1 MTSAM
6 NERRPLKNNLP
17 LAALLFV
24 ILGLTTIGLMMAKGR
39 QDIGTDFAAS
49 ALLFGVSVINVTLLI
64 VVLFVLVRNLV
75 RAFLDSRRG
84 VVGARLR
91 LRLVLIFLLMGLLP
105 SVILIFV
112 GASLIRDSS
121 SRWLSFDAAGLAD
134 GARAVST
141 RVEEERVRATRAL
154 ASSAA
159 SELGRRRLVDPGAPL
174 ASQGL
179 GLPSDTDVV
188 VILNAKDEPEA
199 IYGRSPLLSSE
210 LRTLAMEARAGRL
223 AELSVTR
230 DGDDLRFAARQVPDA
245 SGYVVVVGLGSSVDS
260 AALAANLDRRLNTFE
275 KLRGARGPIT
285 SLYLS
290 LFLFPALLTLVGAS
304 WLPFVLAR
312 RFARPLRNVAIAA
325 EKIAAGERGVRVEKD
340 ETDEEFVK
348 LIQSFNLMSEKLAR
362 SEEEV
367 EFSRSDLTRKNI
379 EIDERRRLMETV
391 LETIGTG
398 VLVVNGDQKV
408 VRVNSA
414 AARLMGGDPTRLVD
428 APLAS
433 LTPPEVAPEVSRSL
447 ARVLEGRSPLF
458 ERDLALFGV
467 RGRREVRM
475 RAAPLSTPGQGPP
488 GAVIVLE
495 DVTPLM
501 QAQKV
506 AAWGEVA
513 RKLAHEIKNPLT
525 PIKLSAQRVRKA
537 HLKGADDFDRVLG
550 ESIEA
555 IVSEVDAL
563 QHLVDEFAQ
572 FARLPPSRP
581 VEASLNAVVEGAL
594 ALYETA
600 YAQITI
606 ERKLDD
612 TLPSLRLDGPQVKR
626 VVINLIDNAIAA
638 MGEKGAIEISTAF
651 DTQNRHAILSV
662 ADQGPGV
669 SAANRD
675 TIFSPNFST
684 KRKGSGLGLAIARRI
699 VEDHGGEIRV
709 EDNAPRGARFVIE
722 LPV

>member
-1 MTSAM
+1 MI
-6 NERRPLKNNLP
+6 ERRPLKNNLP
-17 LAALLFV
+17 LSAVLFV
-24 ILGLTTIGLMMAKGR
+24 ILAITSISLMVVAKR
-39 QDIGTDFAAS
+39 SPDIGTDFLAS
-49 ALLFGVSVINVTLLI
+49 ALLFGLSVINLTLLL

-91 LRLVLIFLLMGLLP
+91 LRLVLALLVMGMLP
-105 SVILIFV
+105 SLILIGV
-112 GASLIRDSS
+112 GGSLIQDST
-121 SRWLSFDAAGLAD
+121 SRWLSFDAAGVA
-134 GARAVST
+134 GAARAVAV
-141 RVEEERVRATRAL
+141 RVEEERVRAARAL

-159 SELGRRRLVDPGAPL
+159 SELSRRHLKDPKAPL

-179 GLPSDTDVV
+179 GLPVDTDLLLVV
-188 VILNAKDEPEA
+188 NARNEVEA
-199 IYGRSPLLSSE
+199 TYGRSPLLPSE
-210 LRTLAMEARAGRL
+210 IASLAAEARAGRL
-223 AELSVTR
+223 AELSAKKE
-230 DGDDLRFAARQVPDA
+230 GEDLRLAARMVPDA
-245 SGYVVVVGLGSSVDS
+245 LGYVVIAGLVASVDQR
-260 AALAANLDRRLNTFE
+260 ALTENLDKRLDTFE
-275 KLRGARGPIT
+275 KLRAARGPIS
-285 SLYLS
+285 SLYIS
-290 LFLFPALLTLVGAS
+290 LFLFPALLTMVGAS

-312 RFARPLRNVAIAA
+312 RFARPVRNVALAA
-325 EKIAAGERGVRVEKD
+325 ERIAAGERGVRVEKD

-348 LIQSFNLMSEKLAR
+348 LIQSFNLMSERLAR

-367 EFSRSDLTRKNI
+367 EFSRSDLTRKNL

-398 VLVVNGDQKV
+398 VLVVDGEQKV
-408 VRVNSA
+408 KRVNSA
-414 AARLMGGDPTRLVD
+414 ASRLLGGDPTRIVESPLSSLV
-428 APLAS
+428 PQELAG
-433 LTPPEVAPEVSRSL
+433 EVTRSI
-447 ARVLEGRSPLF
+447 ARVLEGRSTHF
-458 ERDLALFGV
+458 ERDLALFGA
-467 RGRREVRM
+467 RGRREVRF
-475 RAAPLSTPGQGPP
+475 RVAPFATPGQGPP

-537 HLKGADDFDRVLG
+537 HLKGANDFDRVLS
-550 ESIEA
+550 ESIDA

-581 VEASLNAVVEGAL
+581 IEGSLNAVVEAAL

-600 YAQITI
+600 YPQVSL
-606 ERKLDD
+606 ERKLDPE
-612 TLPSLRLDGPQVKR
+612 LPLLRLDGPQIKR
-626 VVINLIDNAIAA
+626 VIINLVDNAIAA
-638 MGEKGAIEISTAF
+638 LGEKGSIEIGTAF
-651 DTQNRHAILSV
+651 DPASRRATLTV
-662 ADQGPGV
+662 ADSGPGV
-669 SAANRD
+669 PPASRE
-675 TIFSPNFST
+675 TIFAPNFST

-709 EDNAPRGARFVIE
+709 EDNEPRGARFVIE
-722 LPV
+722 LPA

>member
-1 MTSAM
+1 MI
-6 NERRPLKNNLP
+6 ERPPLKNNLP
-17 LAALLFV
+17 LSAVLFV
-24 ILGLTTIGLMMAKGR
+24 ILAITSIALMVVAR
-39 QDIGTDFAAS
+39 RSPEIGTDFLAS
-49 ALLFGVSVINVTLLI
+49 ALLFGLSVINLTLLL

-91 LRLVLIFLLMGLLP
+91 LRLVLALLVMGMLP
-105 SVILIFV
+105 SLILIGV
-112 GASLIRDSS
+112 GGSLIQDST
-121 SRWLSFDAAGLAD
+121 SRWLSFDAAGVA
-134 GARAVST
+134 GAARAVAV
-141 RVEEERVRATRAL
+141 RVEEERVRAVRAL

-159 SELGRRRLVDPGAPL
+159 SELSRRRLKDPKAPL

-179 GLPSDTDVV
+179 GLPVDTDLLLVV
-188 VILNAKDEPEA
+188 NAKDEIEA
-199 IYGRSPLLSSE
+199 TYGRSPLLPSE
-210 LRTLAMEARAGRL
+210 IKSLAGEARAGRL
-223 AELSVTR
+223 AELSAKKA
-230 DGDDLRFAARQVPDA
+230 GEDLRLAARMVPDA
-245 SGYVVVVGLGSSVDS
+245 AGYVVIVGLVASVDQR
-260 AALAANLDRRLNTFE
+260 ALTENLDKRLDTFE
-275 KLRGARGPIT
+275 KLRAARGPIS
-285 SLYLS
+285 SLYIS

-312 RFARPLRNVAIAA
+312 RFARPVRNVALAA
-325 EKIAAGERGVRVEKD
+325 ERIAAGERGVRVEKD

-348 LIQSFNLMSEKLAR
+348 LIQSFNLMSERLAR

-367 EFSRSDLTRKNI
+367 EFSRSDLTRKNL

-398 VLVVNGDQKV
+398 VLVVDGEQKV
-408 VRVNSA
+408 KRVNSA
-414 AARLMGGDPTRLVD
+414 ASRLLGGDPTRIVES
-428 APLAS
+428 PLAS
-433 LTPPEVAPEVSRSL
+433 LVPQELAGEVSRSI
-447 ARVLEGRSPLF
+447 ARVLEGRSTHF
-458 ERDLALFGV
+458 ERDLALFGA
-467 RGRREVRM
+467 RGRREVRF
-475 RAAPLSTPGQGPP
+475 RVAPFATPGQGPP

-537 HLKGADDFDRVLG
+537 HLKNATDFDRVLS
-550 ESIEA
+550 ESIDA

-581 VEASLNAVVEGAL
+581 VEGSLNAVVEAAL

-600 YAQITI
+600 YPQVAL
-606 ERKLDD
+606 ERKLDPE
-612 TLPSLRLDGPQVKR
+612 LPLLRLDGPQIKR
-626 VVINLIDNAIAA
+626 VIINLVDNAIAA
-638 MGEKGAIEISTAF
+638 LGEKGSIEIGTVF
-651 DTQNRHAILSV
+651 DPASRRATLTV
-662 ADQGPGV
+662 ADSGPGV
-669 SAANRD
+669 PPASRE
-675 TIFSPNFST
+675 TIFAPNFST
-684 KRKGSGLGLAIARRI
+684 KKKGSGLGLAIARRI

-709 EDNAPRGARFVIE
+709 EDNVPRGARFVIE
-722 LPV
+722 LPA

>member
-1 MTSAM
+1 MI
-6 NERRPLKNNLP
+6 ERPPLKNNLP
-17 LAALLFV
+17 LATVLFV
-24 ILGLTTIGLMMAKGR
+24 ILVVTGIGLSVVASR
-39 QDIGTDFAAS
+39 NPNVGTDFAAS
-49 ALLFGVSVINVTLLI
+49 VLLFALSVVNLTLLV

-91 LRLVLIFLLMGLLP
+91 LRLVLALLVMGLIP
-105 SVILIFV
+105 SVVLIGV
-112 GASLIRDSS
+112 GGSLLRDSS
-121 SRWLSFDAAGLAD
+121 SRWLSFDAGGMAGA
-134 GARAVST
+134 AKAVAL
-141 RVEEERVRATRAL
+141 RVEEERLRSVRAL
-154 ASSAA
+154 AASAA
-159 SELGRRRLVDPGAPL
+159 SELARRRLKEPDAPL

-179 GLPSDTDVV
+179 GLPNDSDLLI
-188 VILNAKDEPEA
+188 ILNARDEIEA
-199 IYGRSPLLSSE
+199 IYGRSPLLTSE
-210 LRTLAMEARAGRL
+210 IASLASEARAGRL
-223 AELSVTR
+223 AELSTQR
-230 DGDDLRFAARQVPDA
+230 DGEDLRLAARMVPDA
-245 SGYVVVVGLGSSVDS
+245 AGYVVIVGRIGSVDQE
-260 AALAANLDRRLNTFE
+260 ALVANLDRRLDTFE
-275 KLRGARGPIT
+275 KLRAERGPIS
-285 SLYLS
+285 SLYIS

-312 RFARPLRNVAIAA
+312 RFARPVRNVALAA
-325 EKIAAGERGVRVEKD
+325 ERIAAGERGVRVEKD

-348 LIQSFNLMSEKLAR
+348 LIQSFNLMSERLAR

-367 EFSRSDLTRKNI
+367 EFSRSDLTRKNQ

-398 VLVVNGDQKV
+398 VVVVDAQQTV
-408 VRVNSA
+408 QRVNSA
-414 AARLMGGDPTRLVD
+414 GSRLLGGDPSRIVES
-428 APLAS
+428 PLAS
-433 LTPPEVAPEVSRSL
+433 VVPQEVAGEVTRSI
-447 ARVLEGRSPLF
+447 ARVLEGRSTHF
-458 ERDLALFGV
+458 ERDLALFGL
-467 RGRREVRM
+467 RGRREVRF
-475 RAAPLSTPGQGPP
+475 RAAPLATSQGGPL

-537 HLKGADDFDRVLG
+537 HLKGAPDFDRVLS

-581 VEASLNAVVEGAL
+581 VEGSLNTVVEAAL

-600 YAQITI
+600 YPLIALN
-606 ERKLDD
+606 RSLDPD
-612 TLPSLRLDGPQVKR
+612 LPSLRLDGPQIKR
-626 VVINLIDNAIAA
+626 VVINLVDNAIAA
-638 MGEKGAIEISTAF
+638 LGEKGAIEIGTSF
-651 DTQNRHAILSV
+651 DPVNRRATLTV
-662 ADQGPGV
+662 ADGGPGV
-669 SAANRD
+669 SPANRE
-675 TIFSPNFST
+675 TIFAPNFST
-684 KRKGSGLGLAIARRI
+684 KKKGSGLGLAIARRI

-709 EDNAPRGARFVIE
+709 EDNTPSGARFVIV
-722 LPV
+722 LPA

>member
-1 MTSAM
+1 MI
-6 NERRPLKNNLP
+6 ERPPLKNNLP
-17 LAALLFV
+17 LAAGLFV
-24 ILGLTTIGLMMAKGR
+24 VLASTAIGLAVLASK
-39 QDIGTDFAAS
+39 DPSIGTDFAAS
-49 ALLFGVSVINVTLLI
+49 ALLFALSVVNLTLLL

-91 LRLVLIFLLMGLLP
+91 LRLVLALLVMGLLP
-105 SVILIFV
+105 ALILIGV
-112 GASLIRDSS
+112 GGSLLRDSS
-121 SRWLSFDAAGLAD
+121 SRWLSFDAAGMA
-134 GARAVST
+134 GAAQAVAL
-141 RVEEERVRATRAL
+141 RVEEERVRSVRAL

-159 SELGRRRLVDPGAPL
+159 SELGRRRLKEPGAPL
-174 ASQGL
+174 ASMGL
-179 GLPSDTDVV
+179 GLPNDTDLLI
-188 VILNAKDEPEA
+188 ILNVRDEIEA
-199 IYGRSPLLSSE
+199 VYGRSPLLISE
-210 LRTLAMEARAGRL
+210 IANLAREARAGRL
-223 AELSVTR
+223 AELSAKR
-230 DGDDLRFAARQVPDA
+230 DGEDLRLAARLIPDTT
-245 SGYVVVVGLGSSVDS
+245 GYVVIVGRSPSVDQE
-260 AALAANLDRRLNTFE
+260 ALIANLDKRLNTFE
-275 KLRGARGPIT
+275 KLRAARGPIS
-285 SLYLS
+285 SLYIS

-312 RFARPLRNVAIAA
+312 RFARPVRNVALAA
-325 EKIAAGERGVRVEKD
+325 ERIAAGERGVRVEKD

-348 LIQSFNLMSEKLAR
+348 LIQSFNLMSERLAR

-367 EFSRSDLTRKNI
+367 EFSRSDLTRKNL

-398 VLVVNGDQKV
+398 VLVVDGDQKV
-408 VRVNSA
+408 QRVNSA
-414 AARLMGGDPTRLVD
+414 ASRLLGGDPARTVE
-428 APLAS
+428 ASLAS
-433 LTPPEVAPEVSRSL
+433 LVPQEVAGEITRSM
-447 ARVLEGRSPLF
+447 ARVLEGRSTHF
-458 ERDLALFGV
+458 ERDLALFGL

-475 RAAPLSTPGQGPP
+475 RAAPLATPGQGRP

-537 HLKGADDFDRVLG
+537 HLKGAPDFDRVLS

-581 VEASLNAVVEGAL
+581 VEGSLNATVEAAL

-600 YAQITI
+600 YPHIALN
-606 ERKLDD
+606 RSLDAE
-612 TLPSLRLDGPQVKR
+612 LPSLRLDAPQIKR
-626 VVINLIDNAIAA
+626 VLINLVDNAIAA
-638 MGEKGAIEISTAF
+638 LGEKGSIEIGTRF
-651 DTQNRHAILSV
+651 DPVNRRVTLTV
-662 ADQGPGV
+662 ADSGPGV
-669 SAANRD
+669 PPASRE
-675 TIFSPNFST
+675 TIFAPNFST
-684 KRKGSGLGLAIARRI
+684 KKKGSGLGLAIARRI

-709 EDNAPRGARFVIE
+709 EDNTPRGARFVIE
-722 LPV
+722 LPA

>member
-1 MTSAM
+1 MI
-6 NERRPLKNNLP
+6 ERPPLKNNLP
-17 LAALLFV
+17 LAAVLFV
-24 ILGLTTIGLMMAKGR
+24 VLAITSIVLMVAAKR
-39 QDIGTDFAAS
+39 SPDIGTDFAAS
-49 ALLFGVSVINVTLLI
+49 ALLFALSVINLTLIL

-91 LRLVLIFLLMGLLP
+91 LRLVLALLVMGLLP
-105 SVILIFV
+105 ALILIGV
-112 GASLIRDSS
+112 GGSLIQDSS
-121 SRWLSFDAAGLAD
+121 SRWLSFDAAGVA
-134 GARAVST
+134 GAAQAVAV
-141 RVEEERVRATRAL
+141 RVEEERVRAVRAL
-154 ASSAA
+154 TSSAA
-159 SELGRRRLVDPGAPL
+159 SELGRRRLKDPTAPL

-179 GLPSDTDVV
+179 GLPVDTDLLIV
-188 VILNAKDEPEA
+188 LNAKDEAEA
-199 IYGRSPLLSSE
+199 IYGRSPLLTSE
-210 LRTLAMEARAGRL
+210 MASLANEARAGRL
-223 AELSVTR
+223 AELSAKR
-230 DGDDLRFAARQVPDA
+230 DGEDLRLAARVVPDA
-245 SGYVVVVGLGSSVDS
+245 PGYVVIAGLGASVDQG
-260 AALAANLDRRLNTFE
+260 ALVANLDRRLDTFE
-275 KLRGARGPIT
+275 KLRAARVPIS
-285 SLYLS
+285 SLYIS

-312 RFARPLRNVAIAA
+312 RFARPVRNVALAA
-325 EKIAAGERGVRVEKD
+325 ERIAAGERGVRVEKD

-367 EFSRSDLTRKNI
+367 EFSRSDLTRKNL

-398 VLVVNGDQKV
+398 VLVVNADQNV
-408 VRVNSA
+408 QRVNSA
-414 AARLMGGDPTRLVD
+414 ASRLLGGDPTRIVES
-428 APLAS
+428 S
-433 LTPPEVAPEVSRSL
+433 LSSLLPQEIAGEVTRSI
-447 ARVLEGRSPLF
+447 ARVLEGRSTHF
-458 ERDLALFGV
+458 ERDLALFGA
-467 RGRREVRM
+467 RGRREVRF
-475 RAAPLSTPGQGPP
+475 RAAPLATPGQAPP

-537 HLKGADDFDRVLG
+537 HLKGAADFDRVLS
-550 ESIEA
+550 ESIDA
-555 IVSEVDAL
+555 IVAEVDAL

-581 VEASLNAVVEGAL
+581 VEGSLNAVVEAAL

-600 YAQITI
+600 YPQVLLD
-606 ERKLDD
+606 RKLDPD
-612 TLPSLRLDGPQVKR
+612 LPSLRLDGPQIKR
-626 VVINLIDNAIAA
+626 VVINLVDNAIAA
-638 MGEKGAIEISTAF
+638 LGEKGSIEIGTTF
-651 DTQNRHAILSV
+651 DPTTRRAALTV
-662 ADQGPGV
+662 ADTGPGV
-669 SAANRD
+669 PTASRE
-675 TIFSPNFST
+675 TIFAPNFST

-709 EDNAPRGARFVIE
+709 EDNTPRGARFVVE
-722 LPV
+722 LPA

>member
-1 MTSAM
+1 MI
-6 NERRPLKNNLP
+6 ERPPLKNNLP
-17 LAALLFV
+17 LAAVLFV
-24 ILGLTTIGLMMAKGR
+24 ILAITSVGLMWAAR
-39 QDIGTDFAAS
+39 QSPDIGADFAAS
-49 ALLFGVSVINVTLLI
+49 ALLFALSVVNLTLLL

-91 LRLVLIFLLMGLLP
+91 LRLVLALLVMGLLP
-105 SVILIFV
+105 ALILIGV
-112 GASLIRDSS
+112 GGSLIHDSS
-121 SRWLSFDAAGLAD
+121 SRWLSFDAAGMA
-134 GARAVST
+134 GAARAVAV
-141 RVEEERVRATRAL
+141 RVEDERVRSARAL

-159 SELGRRRLVDPGAPL
+159 SELSRRHLKDPRAPL

-179 GLPSDTDVV
+179 GLPVDTDLLLV
-188 VILNAKDEPEA
+188 LNAKNEIQA
-199 IYGRSPLLSSE
+199 TFGRSPLLPSE
-210 LRTLAMEARAGRL
+210 IAGLAAEARAGRL
-223 AELSVTR
+223 AELSTKKE
-230 DGDDLRFAARQVPDA
+230 GDDLRLAARAIPDA
-245 SGYVVVVGLGSSVDS
+245 SGYVVIVGLGASVDQQ
-260 AALAANLDRRLNTFE
+260 ALTDNLDRRLDTFE
-275 KLRGARGPIT
+275 KLRAARGPIS
-285 SLYLS
+285 SLYIS

-312 RFARPLRNVAIAA
+312 RFARPVRNVALAA
-325 EKIAAGERGVRVEKD
+325 ERIAAGERGVRVEKD

-348 LIQSFNLMSEKLAR
+348 LIQSFNLMSERLAR

-367 EFSRSDLTRKNI
+367 EFSRSDLTRKNL

-398 VLVVNGDQKV
+398 VLVVDGEQKV
-408 VRVNSA
+408 KRVNSA
-414 AARLMGGDPTRLVD
+414 ASRLLGGDPARLVES
-428 APLAS
+428 PLSS
-433 LTPPEVAPEVSRSL
+433 LVPQELAGEVSRSI
-447 ARVLEGRSPLF
+447 ARVLEGRSTHF
-458 ERDLALFGV
+458 ERDLALFGM
-467 RGRREVRM
+467 RGRREVRF
-475 RAAPLSTPGQGPP
+475 RVAPLAAPS
-488 GAVIVLE
+488 GAVIILE

-537 HLKGADDFDRVLG
+537 HLKSAPDFDRVLS

-581 VEASLNAVVEGAL
+581 VEGSLNAVVEAAL
-594 ALYETA
+594 ALYGTA
-600 YAQITI
+600 YPQVSLD
-606 ERKLDD
+606 RKLDPE
-612 TLPSLRLDGPQVKR
+612 LPLLRLDGPQIKR
-626 VVINLIDNAIAA
+626 VIINLVDNAIAA
-638 MGEKGAIEISTAF
+638 LGEKGSIEIGTAF
-651 DTQNRHAILSV
+651 DPSSRRATLTV
-662 ADQGPGV
+662 ADSGPGV
-669 SAANRD
+669 PPASRE
-675 TIFSPNFST
+675 TIFAPNFST

-722 LPV
+722 LPA

>member
-1 MTSAM
+1 M

-17 LAALLFV
+17 LATVLFV
-24 ILGLTTIGLMMAKGR
+24 ILVITGIGLTMVAR
-39 QDIGTDFAAS
+39 RNPDIGTDFAAS
-49 ALLFGVSVINVTLLI
+49 VLLFALSVVNLTLLL

-91 LRLVLIFLLMGLLP
+91 LRLVLALLVMGLIP
-105 SVILIFV
+105 SIVLIGV
-112 GASLIRDSS
+112 GGSLLRDSS
-121 SRWLSFDAAGLAD
+121 SRWLSFDAGGMAGA
-134 GARAVST
+134 AKAVAL
-141 RVEEERVRATRAL
+141 RLEEERVRSVRAV

-159 SELGRRRLVDPGAPL
+159 SELARRRLKDPEAPL

-179 GLPSDTDVV
+179 GLPNDSDLLI
-188 VILNAKDEPEA
+188 ILNARDETEA
-199 IYGRSPLLSSE
+199 IYGRSPLLTTEIAS
-210 LRTLAMEARAGRL
+210 LAAEARAGRL
-223 AELSVTR
+223 AELSTSR
-230 DGDDLRFAARQVPDA
+230 DGEELRLAARMVPDA
-245 SGYVVVVGLGSSVDS
+245 GGYVVIVGRGGSVDQD
-260 AALAANLDRRLNTFE
+260 ALVANLDRRLDTFE
-275 KLRGARGPIT
+275 KLRAERGPIS
-285 SLYLS
+285 SLYIS

-312 RFARPLRNVAIAA
+312 RFARPVRNVALAA
-325 EKIAAGERGVRVEKD
+325 ERIAAGERGVRVEKD

-348 LIQSFNLMSEKLAR
+348 LIQSFNLMSERLAR

-367 EFSRSDLTRKNI
+367 EFSRADLTRKNL

-398 VLVVNGDQKV
+398 VVVVDSQQIV
-408 VRVNSA
+408 QRVNTA
-414 AARLMGGDPTRLVD
+414 ASRLLGGDPSRIVDSALSSLV
-428 APLAS
+428 PQ
-433 LTPPEVAPEVSRSL
+433 EVSGEVTRSI
-447 ARVLEGRSPLF
+447 ARVLEGRSTHF
-458 ERDLALFGV
+458 ERDLALFGL
-467 RGRREVRM
+467 RGRREVRF
-475 RAAPLSTPGQGPP
+475 RAAPLANSQGGPL

-537 HLKGADDFDRVLG
+537 HLKGATDFDRVLS

-581 VEASLNAVVEGAL
+581 VEGSLNAAIEAAL

-600 YAQITI
+600 YPHISLN
-606 ERKLDD
+606 RSLDAD
-612 TLPSLRLDGPQVKR
+612 LPALRLDGPQIKR
-626 VVINLIDNAIAA
+626 VIINLVDNAIAA
-638 MGEKGAIEISTAF
+638 LGEKGSIDIGTSL
-651 DTQNRHAILSV
+651 DPVNRRAVITVS
-662 ADQGPGV
+662 DSGPGILP
-669 SAANRD
+669 ANRE
-675 TIFSPNFST
+675 TIFAPNFST
-684 KRKGSGLGLAIARRI
+684 KKKGSGLGLAIARRI
-699 VEDHGGEIRV
+699 VEDHGGEIRA
-709 EDNAPRGARFVIE
+709 EDNAPRGARFVIA